1 MNIFKRKEMLL
12 CIIFGIFLI
21 IVESLGGNE
30 QYKTLLIVKYKSIL
44 VPVFTMLF
52 VWIREEEKEKYK
64 AKLSNLV
71 YVTQLQ
77 YDREFSIYI
86 ETFETLFKMIASTQN
101 LQPIIDSIPSDVDVK
116 KNMYIER
123 SRDWKK
129 NYNSFSES
137 VIKYSPFYEKD
148 IKEIFL
154 KIRKICSEE
163 HIYFEMAKL
172 RSKEERLYFDFEA
185 STKRKELINDKKEEV
200 ELLIRTRLD
209 KMKVI

>member
-21 IVESLGGNE
+21 VVEYLGENE

-52 VWIREEEKEKYK
+52 IWIREEEKEKYK

-77 YDREFSIYI
+77 YDREFLIYL
-86 ETFETLFKMIASTQN
+86 ETFETLFKMVASTQN
-101 LQPIIDSIPSDVDVK
+101 LQPFIDSIPSDGDEEK
-116 KNMYIER
+116 KMYIER
-123 SRDWKK
+123 SRDWEK

-148 IKEIFL
+148 VKEIFL
-154 KIRKICSEE
+154 KIRKVCYEE
-163 HIYFEMAKL
+163 HLYFKMDKL
-172 RSKEERLYFDFEA
+172 SLKEERLRFDFKA
-185 STKRKELINDKKEEV
+185 SIERKELINDKKEEV
-200 ELLIRTRLD
+200 ELLIRNRLD
-209 KMKVI
+209 KMKVV